1 MSSVERAREYR
12 ALKKAG
18 NYEPAP
24 RAPHLPWPRCAED
37 GTQLGVDLSSA
48 ASEVREVVRKYFRAP
63 PGFEIDDY
71 CQEVCVRIAARN
83 HMPSA
88 HDPRKSSLRH
98 YIYMMANA
106 TGANMANSD
115 ARRASELSL
124 QGAAGA
130 VGPTGTT
137 LEDTVATPVADPLPM
152 EAEID
157 LNMLAV
163 RGVIGPT
170 ARSYALDCL
179 AGRPT
184 SSYGSVWKR
193 GALRTEILEAIG
205 EVRTNPA

>member
-1 MSSVERAREYR
+1 M
-12 ALKKAG
+12 
-18 NYEPAP
+18 
-24 RAPHLPWPRCAED
+24 PWPRAAED
-37 GTQLGVDLSSA
+37 GTELGVDLSVA
-48 ASEVREVVRKYFRAP
+48 EREIREVVRKYFRAP

-98 YIYMMANA
+98 YIYMVANA

-115 ARRASELSL
+115 SRRAAELSL
-124 QGAAGA
+124 QGAVGA
-130 VGPTGTT
+130 TGPSGTT
-137 LEDTVATPVADPLPM
+137 LEETVMTPAADRLPM
-152 EAEID
+152 DAEID
-157 LNMLAV
+157 LDLLTV

-184 SSYGSVWKR
+184 SSYGPVWRR
-193 GALRTEILEAIG
+193 GALRSEILEAING
-205 EVRTNPA
+205 VGSRSSP